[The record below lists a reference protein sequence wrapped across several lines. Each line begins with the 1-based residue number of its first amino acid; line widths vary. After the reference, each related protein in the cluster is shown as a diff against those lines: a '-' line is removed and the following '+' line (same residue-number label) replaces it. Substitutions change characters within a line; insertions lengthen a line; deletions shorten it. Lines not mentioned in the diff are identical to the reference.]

1 MAAPSYIA
9 HESGSSAGNST
20 TRSVTLPTNI
30 ADDYLFVALCDDA
43 ALQTFTIPSGWT
55 RLYDSLDVHNTSS
68 ATFLVIYKK
77 SGGNEGASITI
88 TTSKSERAVWIAF
101 SIRGVHQSSPI
112 DAQGTNLHDDDDEG
126 LLPAVTSVTND
137 ALVLG
142 IIATDTIT
150 TPHNKGVGYT
160 RLAQLGVKSAGSLS
174 IWYQTKATAGAV
186 SQSTVDLDDDEQWL
200 GVSWALK
207 PLPPGATVATPAVAA
222 VPLTLF
228 PRSRAFT
235 VAPGRNAFTVAPRP
249 TAFTLQEKP

>member
-1 MAAPSYIA
+1 MTSPTYIA

-20 TRSVTLPTNI
+20 TRSITLPENV
-30 ADDYLFVALCDDA
+30 ADDYIFVALCDDA
-43 ALQTFTIPSGWT
+43 AGQAFTVPSGWT
-55 RLYDSLDVHNTSS
+55 RLYDTLDVHNTTS

-112 DAQGTNLHDDDDEG
+112 DAQGTNTHDNDDEG
-126 LLPAVTSVTND
+126 LLPAITTVTND

-142 IIATDTIT
+142 VIGTDTIT

-160 RLAQLGVKSAGSLS
+160 RLAQIGVKSAGSLS
-174 IWYQTKATAGAV
+174 VWYQTKATAGAV
-186 SQSTVDLDDDEQWL
+186 AETEIDLDDDEQWI

-207 PLPPGATVATPAVAA
+207 PLPPGAVLATPAVAS
-222 VPLTLF
+222 VPLTLPARTRDF
-228 PRSRAFT
+228 TLAANRNALT
-235 VAPGRNAFTVAPRP
+235 VAARTIS
-249 TAFTLQEKP
+249 FTLQER